1 MSEHLPPLSEPLAGP
16 VPQPVRHDGW
26 TPARQQYFLE
36 MLADTGSVTIA
47 CRRVGMSRVAA
58 YRLRR
63 HPNAGDFR
71 AAWDLALAEAFRQVE
86 HLAIE
91 RALHGEEEVIERNG
105 VTEVIRRRPCD
116 ARLLLRLLERG
127 EERGR
132 NHAAMA
138 RQVADLRA
146 LIDAQ
151 PDRRDWLPESPM
163 AHDFETLERLPSPL
177 VLVVPDGGCLE
188 PWSSHPRVKRNS

>member
-1 MSEHLPPLSEPLAGP
+1 MSDHLPTLPEPLP
-16 VPQPVRHDGW
+16 EPIPEPVRHDGW

-36 MLADTGSVTIA
+36 VLADTGSVTIA
-47 CRRVGMSRVAA
+47 CRRVGMSRMAA

-71 AAWDLALAEAFRQVE
+71 AAWDLALAEAFRQIE

-91 RALHGEEEVIERNG
+91 RALHGEEEVIERSG

-116 ARLLLRLLERG
+116 ARLLVRLLDRG
-127 EERGR
+127 EERR
-132 NHAAMA
+132 SNQAAMA

-151 PDRRDWLPESPM
+151 PDRRDWLPDSPM

-177 VLVVPDGGCLE
+177 VLVQPDAGCLE
-188 PWSSHPRVKRNS
+188 AWSSHARMKRNL

>member
-1 MSEHLPPLSEPLAGP
+1 MSEHLPTPSPDPA
-16 VPQPVRHDGW
+16 RHDGW

-47 CRRVGMSRVAA
+47 CRRVGMSRMAA

-71 AAWDLALAEAFRQVE
+71 AAWDLALAEAFRQIE

-116 ARLLLRLLERG
+116 ARLLVRLLERG
-127 EERGR
+127 EERR
-132 NHAAMA
+132 STQSAMA

-146 LIDAQ
+146 LIDTQ

-177 VLVVPDGGCLE
+177 VLVEPDDSCLE
-188 PWSSHPRVKRNS
+188 LWSSHPRVKRNL